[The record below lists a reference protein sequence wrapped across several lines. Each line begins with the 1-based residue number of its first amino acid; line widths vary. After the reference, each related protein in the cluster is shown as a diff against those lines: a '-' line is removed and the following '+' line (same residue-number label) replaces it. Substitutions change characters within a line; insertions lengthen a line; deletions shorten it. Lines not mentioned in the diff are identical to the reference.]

1 MFDNFDR
8 SVVTMINITR
18 HNILLVFAIVCVLF
32 ASQSCS
38 ADHYKP
44 MQHKWRMITDEAT
57 LVLNPDSSFIFSQRN
72 SIYSG
77 TWKLDDKGKT
87 IIFKQKGKTEKR
99 MAVKKVSNESLIL
112 SDNGDE
118 QDYVKAD

>member
-1 MFDNFDR
+1 MK
-8 SVVTMINITR
+8 
-18 HNILLVFAIVCVLF
+18 NILRHRILIIIAAIGVFSMLQACNR
-32 ASQSCS
+32 
-38 ADHYKP
+38 DHYKP

-57 LVLNPDSSFIFSQRN
+57 LVLNQDSSFIFSQRN

-77 TWKLDDKGKT
+77 TWKLDDHGKT
-87 IIFKQKGKTEKR
+87 IVFKQKGKTEKR
-99 MAVKKVSNESLIL
+99 MAVKKISDESLIL

>member
-1 MFDNFDR
+1 MFDNFE
-8 SVVTMINITR
+8 SSIVNMKNITR
-18 HNILLVFAIVCVLF
+18 HNILTVFVVIGLFFLV
-32 ASQSCS
+32 QSCDT
-38 ADHYKP
+38 DHYKP

-57 LVLNPDSSFIFSQRN
+57 LVLNQDSSFIFSQRN
-72 SIYSG
+72 SIYAG
-77 TWKLDDKGKT
+77 TWKLDDHGKT